1 VSSPTQKV
9 VRYRFGPFELAPAE
23 ARLSRGGTPVKLQDL
38 PYRLLLMLVERAG
51 EIVTREELRQRLW
64 PENTFVEFDN
74 SLGVAIRKVR
84 ESLNDDAEAP
94 RYVETVPRR
103 GYRFLGPVAADGVL
117 DLEDPLK
124 AKQAG
129 TESSPMQPASA
140 ATTLPR
146 RRRYWVVAAL
156 VLMMVGATIYTFRS
170 VPQRAPATAE
180 ARGLMPPIR
189 VRRSVA
195 VLGFR
200 NLSGRPDDNWLS
212 SAFSEMLNTELA
224 AGGELRLVSGEDV
237 ARVKRELPLVDE
249 DSLSKATLNRLR
261 TSPGADVVVLGSY
274 MSLPDKGEDQIRLDV
289 RLQDTA
295 AGETIAEEA
304 FTGDEH
310 DLFDLAAQAG
320 LSLRQSLG
328 VRAESPQAAGAT
340 RAALPS
346 NERAARLYAE
356 GRAKEWAYDFAG
368 ARDLL
373 LEAVAADPNFPL
385 AHAALSETWWQSG
398 YESKAR
404 AEGLRAQQL
413 SAHLSQEQRL
423 LVDGQYERVTEDW
436 PKAVETYQSLFH
448 LFPDSL
454 DYGLLL
460 ASTQYHIRPADA
472 MQTLAELR
480 RLPPPTGDDARIDML
495 QASVQIDTDFNQ
507 ARAAALRA
515 IQKASAQ
522 GSHVL
527 VARTYGILCQQGPA
541 IGATDQS
548 INDCEKAL
556 QSEIAA
562 GDRDGE
568 AMMRNNLAALYFF
581 RGDVARSEAMFRE
594 AVRAFRQVG
603 NPDGIATSLSNW
615 GTTRMTQGSLE
626 EARKLLKES
635 IPDYQQVEDKD
646 GVALAL
652 TNLGDVSRQTGDLD
666 VAATTYQ
673 QAKATAQEIN
683 DNDAMGYVLNSLG
696 DLFMDRG
703 DLTAARQ
710 SYQEALALRRQAGE
724 GQLAA
729 ETELALARLA
739 LEDGHP
745 ADAAASAS
753 KCKEQFRHDKQ
764 ADDELTASTV
774 LIEALLSQNKPGDAQ
789 EEMEAAQPL
798 ATKSQNELLRL
809 RFALVSARMLLV
821 LEHPESS
828 RKLLDQVAQGAREH
842 GFVGLE
848 LEDRLAIA
856 ELTSKTGNVALAR
869 EKLAAL
875 ERAARAKGFGLI
887 AAKASKLGG
896 ARAAAISIIQGIW
909 ARGKKTTSG

>member
-1 VSSPTQKV
+1 M
-9 VRYRFGPFELAPAE
+9 LDPASGVLT
-23 ARLSRGGTPVKLQDL
+23 RNGTRVKIQDQPL
-38 PYRLLLMLVERAG
+38 RLLTLLVQSPG
-51 EIVTREELRQRLW
+51 EIVSREEIQRSLW
-64 PENTFVEFDN
+64 PGNTFVEFDR
-74 SLGVAIRKVR
+74 SLGVAVVKVR
-84 ESLNDDAEAP
+84 EALGDDASNP
-94 RYVETVPRR
+94 RFIETIPRR
-103 GYRFLGPVAADGVL
+103 GYRFLGPVAVEEAP
-117 DLEDPLK
+117 DLEASLK
-124 AKQAG
+124 AKQAD
-129 TESSPMQPASA
+129 TESAPMQPASA

-156 VLMMVGATIYTFRS
+156 VLIMVGAAIYSFRS

-180 ARGLMPPIR
+180 ALGSMPPVR

-237 ARVKRELPLVDE
+237 ARIKRELPLVDE
-249 DSLSKATLNRLR
+249 DSLSKATLKRLR

-274 MSLPDKGEDQIRLDV
+274 MSLPEKGEDKIRLDV

-310 DLFDLAAQAG
+310 HLFDLASQAG

-328 VRAESPQAAGAT
+328 VRAESPQAASTT

-356 GRAKEWAYDFAG
+356 GRAKQWAYDFAG

-373 LEAVAADPNFPL
+373 LKAVAADPNFPL

-398 YESKAR
+398 YERKAR
-404 AEGLRAQQL
+404 AEGLRGQQL

-436 PKAVETYQSLFH
+436 PKAVETYRSLFH

-460 ASTQYHIRPADA
+460 ASVQHHVNAADA

-480 RLPPPTGDDARIDML
+480 RLPPPTGDDPRIDML
-495 QASVQIDTDFNQ
+495 QASVQINTDFNQ

-527 VARTYGILCQQGPA
+527 VARTYGILCQQGPS
-541 IGATDQS
+541 IGATDQG

-556 QSEIAA
+556 QSSIAA

-568 AMMRNNLAALYFF
+568 AMMRNNLAALYFL
-581 RGDVARSEAMFRE
+581 RGDVARSDAMFRE
-594 AVRAFRQVG
+594 GVRAFRQVG

-626 EARKLLKES
+626 EAKKLLAES
-635 IPDYQQVEDKD
+635 IPDYQEVEDKD

-652 TNLGDVSRQTGDLD
+652 TNLGDVSRQKGDLD

-696 DLFMDRG
+696 DLSMDRG

-739 LEDGHP
+739 LEEGQ
-745 ADAAASAS
+745 ASAAETMIL
-753 KCKEQFRHDKQ
+753 KCKKQFHQDQ
-764 ADDELTASTV
+764 ESDDELAARTA
-774 LIEALLSQNKPGDAQ
+774 LIDALLAESRYSEARK
-789 EEMEAAQPL
+789 EEEETVPL
-798 ATKSQNELLRL
+798 AAKTVNEVLRL
-809 RFALVSARMLLV
+809 RFDSASAR
-821 LEHPESS
+821 LE
-828 RKLLDQVAQGAREH
+828 GASGH
-842 GFVGLE
+842 F
-848 LEDRLAIA
+848 D
-856 ELTSKTGNVALAR
+856 
-869 EKLAAL
+869 
-875 ERAARAKGFGLI
+875 AARAKLENVLHRAHAHNLLGIELEGRLALAELELRAGLKPQGRADLLALEKDARAKEFGLI
-887 AAKASKLGG
+887 VANASNLRAEASPAKN
-896 ARAAAISIIQGIW
+896 
-909 ARGKKTTSG
+909 